1 MTTSNS
7 SLLNPLPPHSSAEL
21 FTFSDSDSDRGD
33 SSEDENPPTQHT
45 HSATWAGQ
53 NAAHPV
59 IKSRMP
65 SWPLTEAVKQA
76 HKIAREQKQE
86 ANERLQNAITT
97 FIAEQNAKMEDI
109 AKAHNVK
116 QKWVEFPVVNQ
127 TQYRTTRKA
136 QLYNALVSAKAREVN
151 ASECL
156 LFTQYFY

>member
-1 MTTSNS
+1 M
-7 SLLNPLPPHSSAEL
+7 
-21 FTFSDSDSDRGD
+21 
-33 SSEDENPPTQHT
+33 
-45 HSATWAGQ
+45 WAGR

-76 HKIAREQKQE
+76 RKIAREQKQE
-86 ANERLQNAITT
+86 ANERLQKAITT